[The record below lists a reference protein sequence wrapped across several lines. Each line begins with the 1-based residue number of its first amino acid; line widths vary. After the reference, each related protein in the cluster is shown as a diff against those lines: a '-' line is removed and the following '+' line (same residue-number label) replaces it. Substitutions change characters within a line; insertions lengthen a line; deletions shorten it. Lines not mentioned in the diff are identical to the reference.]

1 MKSSQLCSSSTV
13 VCKQALFEGK
23 LRYGKQGSA
32 RCRAAASLAAS
43 RGGGTY
49 TDDYIFLVPI
59 GRARLIGIQFFGT
72 DRTGA
77 SNRYGGENL
86 KLFSGLFSFLLR

>member
-1 MKSSQLCSSSTV
+1 M

-32 RCRAAASLAAS
+32 RCRGQPRRKPPPSLAAS

-49 TDDYIFLVPI
+49 TDGVTVMMLTFYWYLSD
-59 GRARLIGIQFFGT
+59 GRLIGIQFFGT